1 MSLKSKAR
9 TKIDDIKENY
19 RERRIASKVRDA
31 AGTAKDVI
39 KDAGDSVKRVGR
51 RTRRKSR

>member
-1 MSLKSKAR
+1 MSIRSKAK

-31 AGTAKDVI
+31 AGAVKDEVD
-39 KDAGDSVKRVGR
+39 KAADRVRGKV
-51 RTRRKSR
+51 RRKTSANR

>member
-1 MSLKSKAR
+1 MTIRSKAR

-31 AGTAKDVI
+31 AGAVKDE
-39 KDAGDSVKRVGR
+39 AERAAASVKRKM
-51 RTRRKSR
+51 RRKSNR